1 MYVIERCQDKNDL
14 VWEMTDEKVLGTLF
28 CFYLDCAEEVWCHL
42 LTTHDFNLIMHA
54 TETLAI
60 MLEDLCQFESFEN
73 LL

>member
-42 LTTHDFNLIMHA
+42 LT
-54 TETLAI
+54 
-60 MLEDLCQFESFEN
+60 
-73 LL
+73 

>member
-1 MYVIERCQDKNDL
+1 
-14 VWEMTDEKVLGTLF
+14 MT
-28 CFYLDCAEEVWCHL
+28 C
-42 LTTHDFNLIMHA
+42 FNLIMHA